1 MRNTILGSLILF
13 LASSTIS
20 CATVETYPDRSKSTA
35 QKDDGAEEFGILDGF
50 EFFNLLHSVGG
61 QSSKE
66 TLTSSR

>member
-1 MRNTILGSLILF
+1 MRNTILGSLLLL
-13 LASSTIS
+13 LASSAIS
-20 CATVETYPDRSKSTA
+20 CATVETYPDRAKATA
-35 QKDDGAEEFGILDGF
+35 EKDNEDKEFGLLDGF